1 MVPSLAPHR
10 AVCEGLG
17 MRTGK
22 DYVASL
28 RDGRAVYLDGERVAD
43 VTTHP
48 AFAESV
54 KRVAERYDAA
64 REAPEI
70 NTCID
75 PATGRRIGAM
85 WLIPRTAED
94 LGLRRAV
101 HRFWAE
107 GSYGLMGRTPDHV
120 ASVLTAFAG
129 WRQLFDRGGRQFG
142 DNVVRFYEQARDEEL
157 YVAYAIV
164 PPQIDRATPAHKHPE
179 PFLHTGIVNET
190 DAGIVIRGA
199 HSIAT
204 SVTMAD
210 WLYVSYITPLAPG
223 DTDYAISLVLPV
235 SAPGLRLLPRR
246 PYGTLATSVYD
257 YPLSSRYDE
266 VDTTVV
272 FDDVFVPWEHV
283 FVKGHVDLVTA
294 QFHESPAHTT
304 ANFHSLVR
312 FGVKLELLAGLAL
325 KLVEVGHG
333 EGDPTTQATLGGDL
347 AAVCAAFDGL
357 VKAAERFPLVS
368 EGYARPHPQYIYAG
382 MSLQRRLIGDIYKTI
397 RELAGGAF
405 QALPSSE
412 AAFFSE
418 DTGPATERYYKSTV
432 APARDRVKLLRL
444 IWDLIGTEYGGR
456 QLQYEMFYSAAQPV
470 VNRRMFR
477 SYDWAGAKVM
487 VERLLGEY

>member
-1 MVPSLAPHR
+1 
-10 AVCEGLG
+10 
-17 MRTGK
+17 MRSAK
-22 DYVASL
+22 EYLASL
-28 RDGRAVYLDGERVAD
+28 RDGRAIFLDGARVDD

-54 KRVAERYDAA
+54 RRIAERYEAA
-64 REAPEI
+64 REATEI
-70 NTCID
+70 TTCLD
-75 PATGRRIGAM
+75 PAGGRRIGAM
-85 WLIPRTAED
+85 WLIPRSADD
-94 LGLRRAV
+94 LGRRRAV

-142 DNVVRFYEQARDEEL
+142 DNVVRFHEKARDEDL

-164 PPQIDRATPAHKHPE
+164 PPQIDRVTPAHRHPE
-179 PFLHTGIVNET
+179 PFLHTGVVRET

-199 HSIAT
+199 HAIAT
-204 SVTMAD
+204 SVTMAN

-235 SAPGLRLLPRR
+235 NAKGLRLLPRR
-246 PYGTLATSVYD
+246 PYATLATSVYD
-257 YPLSSRYDE
+257 YPLSARYDE

-272 FDDVFVPWEHV
+272 FDDVLVPWEHV
-283 FVKGHVDLVTA
+283 FVHKNVELVTA

-304 ANFHSLVR
+304 ANFQSLVR
-312 FGVKLELLAGLAL
+312 FGVKLELLAGLAM
-325 KLVEVGHG
+325 KLVEVGRG
-333 EGDPTTQATLGGDL
+333 EGDPATQATLGGDL
-347 AAVCAAFDGL
+347 ATYLAAFDGL
-357 VKAAERFPLVS
+357 VKAAERCPLIS

-382 MSLQRRLIGDIYKTI
+382 MSLQRRVIVDLYRTI

-405 QALPSSE
+405 QNLPSSE
-412 AAFFSE
+412 AAFLSPE
-418 DTGPATERYYKSTV
+418 TRAATERYYQST
-432 APARDRVKLLRL
+432 AASARDRVKLLRL
-444 IWDLIGTEYGGR
+444 VWDLIGTEYGGR

-477 SYDWAGAKVM
+477 AYDWEAAKALVD
-487 VERLLGEY
+487 RLLSEY